1 MKFFMNRGV
10 IKKETTWSLNYWKFF
25 FFFFFWEILRK
36 KLVSIKMFSKGIS
49 YSLEEIYLIILF
61 CALH

>member
-10 IKKETTWSLNYWKFF
+10 IRKETTWSLNYRK
-25 FFFFFWEILRK
+25 FFFFWEILRK

>member
-10 IKKETTWSLNYWKFF
+10 IKKETTWSLNYRK